1 MSGLGNKRI
10 MADNIRYYLQLN
22 DISQKDICDALG
34 FKVNTF
40 SDWVN
45 AKTYPRIDKIEMMA
59 NYFGIQK
66 SDLIEEKKAPSI
78 SNRDGLPSEA
88 LQILED
94 LRAGKLSEKE
104 MTVLHKLSFLSAEQK
119 REIEAYIDF
128 RLSQEK
134 HQ

>member
-78 SNRDGLPSEA
+78 SNKDGLPPEA

-104 MTVLHKLSFLSAEQK
+104 MAVLHKLSFLSAEQK